1 MKLFI
6 KNYLNDF
13 LKIDS
18 ILAFTIAFILNL
30 IIYKNIKKAVLFSCL
45 FVIVFL
51 FFLNL
56 LF

>member
-30 IIYKNIKKAVLFSCL
+30 VMYKNIKKAVLFSCL